1 MINAKRSFDWRTTA
15 RCERK
20 EETRRYG
27 RTRVGERGFARA
39 LPIPRSPVLF
49 FRSSSSVYPLS
60 HTSSRLMNNPTSDG
74 ARHASDAS
82 DWIFRDT
89 KYTPSSIIIFNENR
103 DLCVLFYR
111 RRGLFPIEQ
120 GSVSRFIKIAKI
132 KRRSRG
138 RDI

>member
-1 MINAKRSFDWRTTA
+1 MQNVRST
-15 RCERK
+15 
-20 EETRRYG
+20 
-27 RTRVGERGFARA
+27 GERLPDVSAKKKRGDTGEREWARGVLLA
-39 LPIPRSPVLF
+39 LSLFRVRPFFF

>member
-1 MINAKRSFDWRTTA
+1 MQNVRST
-15 RCERK
+15 
-20 EETRRYG
+20 
-27 RTRVGERGFARA
+27 GERLPDVSAKKKRGDTGEREWARGVLLA
-39 LPIPRSPVLF
+39 LSLFRVCPFFF